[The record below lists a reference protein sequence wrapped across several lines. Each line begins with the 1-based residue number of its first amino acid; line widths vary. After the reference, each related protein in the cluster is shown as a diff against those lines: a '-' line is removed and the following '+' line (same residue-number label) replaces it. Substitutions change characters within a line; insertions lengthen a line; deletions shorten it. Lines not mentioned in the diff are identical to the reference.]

1 MAQSD
6 KVKDRKEL
14 FVGARRFSIDCLN
27 LLAVTNS
34 NYYKHLLCSII
45 MLRFELFFWLAYN
58 GIISFL
64 LLSAIIKTILGL
76 QGSSVN

>member
-14 FVGARRFSIDCLN
+14 FVDARRFSIVPLN

-34 NYYKHLLCSII
+34 NYYKHLCSII

-64 LLSAIIKTILGL
+64 PLSAIIKTILGL